1 MKTGSL
7 PPMFRTQQDPWAFLK
22 RVGQRRTFG
31 RKSMLARVGDPANE
45 LYLLEQ
51 GRVRLFSRSPQG
63 RNLTLS
69 VVEPGDIF
77 GEQVLFPNQRWVSD
91 AQALSDGALYAIP
104 RHQLEPLLEQDPSLV
119 LRVMENLGQRLQAVE
134 RRLGDLVF
142 KSVPERLAALLL
154 DLVGPRAVQGEGPTP
169 VPNRYTHL
177 QLAEMINTHRETVTK
192 VFNRFRDDRLLDF
205 DRRGIVLLDMERL
218 REMALR

>member
-1 MKTGSL
+1 MKSGSF
-7 PPMFRTQQDPWAFLK
+7 PSMFKIAHDPWAAL
-22 RVGQRRTFG
+22 RRAAERRTF
-31 RKSMLARVGDPANE
+31 RKKEMLYEVGGPANE

-51 GRVRLFSRSPQG
+51 GRVRLFNKSAQG

-77 GEQVLFPNQRWVSD
+77 GELALFPNRHWASH
-91 AQALSDGALYAIP
+91 AQALSDGVLYAVP
-104 RHQLEPLLEQDPSLV
+104 SRKLQALLEQDPTLV
-119 LRVMENLGQRLQAVE
+119 LRVMENLGRRLQAAE

-154 DLVGPRAVQGEGPTP
+154 DMVGPAARQGRGPARL
-169 VPNRYTHL
+169 PNRYTHL

-192 VFNRFRDDRLLDF
+192 IFNRFRDDRLLEF

>member
-7 PPMFRTQQDPWAFLK
+7 PPMFRTPQDPWASLK
-22 RVGQRRTFG
+22 QIAQHRTFG
-31 RKSMLARVGDPANE
+31 RKDTLARVGDPATE
-45 LYLLEQ
+45 LYLLAQ
-51 GRVRLFSRSPQG
+51 GRVRLFSHSPQG

-77 GEQVLFPNQRWVSD
+77 GELVLFANQRWVSD

-104 RHQLEPLLEQDPSLV
+104 RHKLEVLLEQDPSLV

-154 DLVGPRAVQGEGPTP
+154 DLVGPNARQNDIPTR

-205 DRRGIVLLDMERL
+205 DRREIVLLDMGRL

>member
-1 MKTGSL
+1 MRNGSFPTL
-7 PPMFRTQQDPWAFLK
+7 FKTQQDPWAALK
-22 RVGQRRTFG
+22 RAAARRAFG
-31 RKSMLARVGDPANE
+31 KKEMLHRAGDPADE
-45 LYLLEQ
+45 LYLLDQ
-51 GRVRLFSRSPQG
+51 GRVRLFNNSLQG

-69 VVEPGDIF
+69 IVEPGDIF
-77 GEQVLFPNQRWVSD
+77 GEMALFPGRLRGSH
-91 AQALSDGALYAIP
+91 AQALSSGVLYAVP
-104 RHQLEPLLEQDPSLV
+104 RRQLTLLLEQDPMLV
-119 LRVMENLGQRLQAVE
+119 VRVMENLGQRLQAVE

-154 DLVGPRAVQGEGPTP
+154 DLVGPAAQKGRGPTP

-192 VFNRFRDDRLLDF
+192 IFNRFRDDRLLEF

>member
-1 MKTGSL
+1 MKTGSFPNL
-7 PPMFRTQQDPWAFLK
+7 FRTQQDPWAALK
-22 RVGQRRTFG
+22 QVAQRRTFH
-31 RKSMLARVGDPANE
+31 RKDLLRQVGEPADE

-51 GRVRLFSRSPQG
+51 GRVRLYSHSSNG

-69 VVEPGDIF
+69 IVEPGDIF
-77 GEQVLFPNQRWVSD
+77 GETALSPNQRWVSH
-91 AQALSDGALYAIP
+91 AQALSDGVLHAVP
-104 RHQLEPLLEQDPSLV
+104 RRQLELLLAHDPTLV

-154 DLVGPRAVQGEGPTP
+154 DLIGPVAQQSQGPTR

-192 VFNRFRDDRLLDF
+192 VFNRFRDDRLLEF

>member
-1 MKTGSL
+1 V
-7 PPMFRTQQDPWAFLK
+7 LK
-22 RVGQRRTFG
+22 QSAQRRTFS
-31 RKSMLARVGDPANE
+31 RKDMLARVGDSAHE
-45 LYLLEQ
+45 LYLLQE
-51 GRVRLFSRSPQG
+51 GRVRLFSHSPQG

-69 VVEPGDIF
+69 IVEPGDIF
-77 GEQVLFPNQRWVSD
+77 GEQVLFPKQNWVSD
-91 AQALSDGALYAIP
+91 AQALSDGVLYAIP
-104 RHQLEPLLEQDPSLV
+104 RHKLELLLEQEPDLV
-119 LRVMENLGQRLQAVE
+119 LRIMENLGQRLQAVE

-154 DLVGPRAVQGEGPTP
+154 DLVGPKARQSEGPTP

-192 VFNRFRDDRLLDF
+192 VVNRFRDDRLLDF
-205 DRRGIVLLDMERL
+205 DRKGIVLLDMDRL

>member
-1 MKTGSL
+1 MKSGSFPSL
-7 PPMFRTQQDPWAFLK
+7 FKTQQDPWAALK
-22 RVGQRRTFG
+22 RAAERRSF
-31 RKSMLARVGDPANE
+31 RKKQMLYRSGNTADE

-51 GRVRLFSRSPQG
+51 GRVRLFSNSAQG

-69 VVEPGDIF
+69 IVEPGDIF
-77 GEQVLFPNQRWVSD
+77 GEMALFPGKPRGSH
-91 AQALSDGALYAIP
+91 AQALSDGVLYAVP
-104 RHQLEPLLEQDPSLV
+104 RRQLTLLLEQDPTLV
-119 LRVMENLGQRLQAVE
+119 VRVMENLGQRLQAVE

-154 DLVGPRAVQGEGPTP
+154 DLAGPAAEKSRGPTP

-192 VFNRFRDDRLLDF
+192 IFNRFRDDRLLEF
-205 DRRGIVLLDMERL
+205 DRQGIVLLDMERL

>member
-1 MKTGSL
+1 MKSGSFS
-7 PPMFRTQQDPWAFLK
+7 PVFRTQHDPWSLLK
-22 RVGQRRTFG
+22 QAAQRRTFG
-31 RKSMLARVGDPANE
+31 RKHTLARIGDPANE
-45 LYLLEQ
+45 LFLLEE

-63 RNLTLS
+63 RGLTLS

-77 GEQVLFPNQRWVSD
+77 GEQVLFPSQQWVSD
-91 AQALSDGALYAIP
+91 AQPLSAGVLYAIP
-104 RHQLEPLLEQDPSLV
+104 RHRLEALLEQDPSLV
-119 LRVMENLGQRLQAVE
+119 VRIMENLGRRLQTVE

-154 DLVGPRAVQGEGPTP
+154 DLVGPRAQSGDGPTR
-169 VPNRYTHL
+169 VPDRYTHL

-205 DRRGIVLLDMERL
+205 DRREIVLLNMERL

>member
-1 MKTGSL
+1 MRTGSF
-7 PPMFRTQQDPWAFLK
+7 PNTFQTRQDPWASLK
-22 RVGQRRTFG
+22 QAARRRPFG
-31 RKSMLARVGDPANE
+31 RKDMLARAGDPAHE

-69 VVEPGDIF
+69 IVEPGDIF
-77 GEQVLFPNQRWVSD
+77 GEQVLFPNQDWVSD
-91 AQALSDGALYAIP
+91 AQALSDGLLYAIP
-104 RHQLEPLLEQDPSLV
+104 RSKLEVLLEEDPSLV
-119 LRVMENLGQRLQAVE
+119 LRIMENLGQRLQAVE

-154 DLVGPRAVQGEGPTP
+154 DLVGPKARQRDGPTP

-177 QLAEMINTHRETVTK
+177 QLAEMVNTHRETVTK

-205 DRRGIVLLDMERL
+205 DRQKIVLLDMDRL

>member
-1 MKTGSL
+1 MRTGSF
-7 PPMFRTQQDPWAFLK
+7 PPLFQKKRDPWAALK
-22 RVGQRRTFG
+22 KTGQSRSFN
-31 RKSMLARVGDPANE
+31 RKDMLARVGDSADE
-45 LYLLEQ
+45 LYLLEK
-51 GRVRLFSRSPQG
+51 GRVRLFSSSPQG

-69 VVEPGDIF
+69 IVEAGDIF
-77 GEQVLFPNQRWVSD
+77 GEQVLFPGQNWVSD
-91 AQALSDGALYAIP
+91 AQALSDGVLYAIP
-104 RHQLEPLLEQDPSLV
+104 RQNLELLLEQEPNLV
-119 LRVMENLGQRLQAVE
+119 LQIMENLGQRLQAVE

-154 DLVGPRAVQGEGPTP
+154 DLIGPKARQSDGPTP

-192 VFNRFRDDRLLDF
+192 VFNRFRDDEVLDF
-205 DRRGIVLLDMERL
+205 DRQKIILLDMERL

>member
-1 MKTGSL
+1 MKSGSFPNL
-7 PPMFRTQQDPWAFLK
+7 FRTPHDPWTALR
-22 RVGQRRTFG
+22 RVAERRTF
-31 RKSMLARVGDPANE
+31 RKKQTLHRVAEPADT

-51 GRVRLFSRSPQG
+51 GRVRLYNHSAQG

-77 GEQVLFPNQRWVSD
+77 GELALFPDRRWNSH
-91 AQALSDGALYAIP
+91 AQALSEGVVYAVS
-104 RHQLEPLLEQDPSLV
+104 RRKLQQLLEQDPTLV

-154 DLVGPRAVQGEGPTP
+154 DLVGPAASQGRGPTRL
-169 VPNRYTHL
+169 PNRYTHL

-192 VFNRFRDDRLLDF
+192 IFNRFRDDRLLEF
-205 DRRGIVLLDMERL
+205 DRQGIVLLDMERL

>member
-1 MKTGSL
+1 MKSGSF
-7 PPMFRTQQDPWAFLK
+7 PNMFRTHQDPWTSLK
-22 RVGQRRTFG
+22 QQAQHRTF
-31 RKSMLARVGDPANE
+31 RKREVLRQVGDPADE

-51 GRVRLFSRSPQG
+51 GRIRLYSNSPSG

-69 VVEPGDIF
+69 IVEPGDIF
-77 GEQVLFPNQRWVSD
+77 GETALFPDQRWVSH
-91 AQALSDGALYAIP
+91 AQALSDGALYAVP
-104 RHQLEPLLEQDPSLV
+104 RRQLEMLLAHDPTLI
-119 LRVMENLGQRLQAVE
+119 LQVMENLGQRLQAVE

-154 DLVGPRAVQGEGPTP
+154 DLVGPTAQQGHGPTR

-192 VFNRFRDDRLLDF
+192 VFNRFRDNRLLEF